1 MNSNMRRAQIVG
13 TGLIGGSVAIA
24 LKNAG
29 WHVTGKDI
37 DESRAER
44 ARELNVIDDVGMDS
58 DADLTIGA
66 VPASA
71 LEAEVTNALEQT
83 KGIVTDTGSVKTA
96 VSHNIRNPRF
106 IPADLRMDLC
116 RRLKI

>member
-44 ARELNVIDDVGMDS
+44 ARELNVIDDMGMDS
-58 DADLTIGA
+58 DADLTVVA
-66 VPASA
+66 VPARA
-71 LEAEVTNALEQT
+71 LEVEVTNALAQT
-83 KGIVTDTGSVKTA
+83 KGIVTDTA
-96 VSHNIRNPRF
+96 VS
-106 IPADLRMDLC
+106 
-116 RRLKI
+116 